1 MSDNT
6 LWLTTEPKSELIITA
21 YWQWL
26 TAFYIHTAVGK
37 IKPKY
42 HTHHPPLRIS
52 RQNTLSTHMEFNAK
66 LPPPWDFQGS
76 GKNLKISPRSSTGG
90 CMDIKCNEPSEA
102 FVRGVLACFPR
113 IMRETFSAR
122 YGIKV
127 VNDVSCRL
135 IICTMT

>member
-1 MSDNT
+1 MQNAP
-6 LWLTTEPKSELIITA
+6 LEYL
-21 YWQWL
+21 
-26 TAFYIHTAVGK
+26 GK
-37 IKPKY
+37 I
-42 HTHHPPLRIS
+42 IS
-52 RQNTLSTHMEFNAK
+52 TLEFNPK

-113 IMRETFSAR
+113 IMGETFSAR

-127 VNDVSCRL
+127 VNDV
-135 IICTMT
+135 